1 MHTASFAD
9 TTLLLYS
16 VRYRLL
22 KKNVMTTVKELRE
35 LLATM
40 PDDYEVVI
48 YPKYSSDKVDGYRKH
63 RFRIDQVCEQE
74 PFAVSIKDDAD
85 KLKTYFGCK
94 DYEEYEVNNHVA
106 ILF

>member
-1 MHTASFAD
+1 MI
-9 TTLLLYS
+9 
-16 VRYRLL
+16 
-22 KKNVMTTVKELRE
+22 TVKELRE

-74 PFAVSIKDDAD
+74 PYAVSIKDDAE
-85 KLKTYFGCK
+85 KLKTYFGGK

>member
-1 MHTASFAD
+1 
-9 TTLLLYS
+9 
-16 VRYRLL
+16 
-22 KKNVMTTVKELRE
+22 MTTVKELRE
-35 LLATM
+35 LLSTI

-74 PFAVSIKDDAD
+74 PYAVSIKDDAE
-85 KLKTYFGCK
+85 KLKTYFGGE
-94 DYEEYEVNNHVA
+94 DYEEYEVNNHIA

>member
-1 MHTASFAD
+1 
-9 TTLLLYS
+9 
-16 VRYRLL
+16 
-22 KKNVMTTVKELRE
+22 MTTVKELRE

-74 PFAVSIKDDAD
+74 PYAISIKNNPQAMSD
-85 KLKTYFGCK
+85 YFGDK
-94 DYEEYEVNNHVA
+94 KPEHYEINEHVA

>member
-1 MHTASFAD
+1 
-9 TTLLLYS
+9 
-16 VRYRLL
+16 
-22 KKNVMTTVKELRE
+22 MTTVKELRE
-35 LLATM
+35 LLSTI

-74 PFAVSIKDDAD
+74 PYAISIKDNAD
-85 KLKTYFGCK
+85 KLKTYFGDR

>member
-1 MHTASFAD
+1 
-9 TTLLLYS
+9 
-16 VRYRLL
+16 
-22 KKNVMTTVKELRE
+22 MTTVRQLRE

-48 YPKYSSDKVDGYRKH
+48 YPKYSFYKVDGYRKH

-74 PFAVSIKDDAD
+74 PYAASIKEDVK
-85 KLKTYFGCK
+85 KLKTYFRGK